1 MLRTIEPVGLAR
13 NLEKRLER
21 LADGLSA
28 AVFRGRMQP
37 VDLANRLIRQ
47 ADLLITE
54 GPAGPGIPNVFDV
67 AVSES
72 DIDPSSDV
80 DRLADE
86 LSYTLTETATS
97 RGWRTG
103 GPVAVRLTVDRSVG
117 RGSIRCTATP
127 VPAPL
132 PAWGELVEH
141 RGSRS
146 FALGD
151 NRVVIGRSSDA
162 DVTIDELEI
171 SRLHAVVF
179 REGDR
184 LWVTDLGSANG
195 TLVNGMTVTE
205 PTEIGSGD
213 MLSLGPTTFALRVA

>member
-1 MLRTIEPVGLAR
+1 MLRTIHLVGIAR

-28 AVFRGRMQP
+28 AIFRGRMQP

-47 ADLLITE
+47 ADLLVTD
-54 GPAGPGIPNVFDV
+54 GPTGPGIPNVFDV

-72 DIDPSSDV
+72 DIDPAADMGH
-80 DRLADE
+80 LAHE
-86 LSYTLTETATS
+86 LGHTLTETAAI

-103 GPVAVRLTVDRSVG
+103 GPVVVKLTVDESVG

-127 VPAPL
+127 VPAAL

-141 RGSRS
+141 RGDRR
-146 FALGD
+146 FPLGD
-151 NRVVIGRSSDA
+151 NRTVIGRSADA
-162 DVTIDELEI
+162 DITIDEPEI

-179 REGDR
+179 RQGDR
-184 LWVTDLGSANG
+184 LWVADLASANG

-213 MLSLGPTTFALRVA
+213 MLSFGPTTFALKVA